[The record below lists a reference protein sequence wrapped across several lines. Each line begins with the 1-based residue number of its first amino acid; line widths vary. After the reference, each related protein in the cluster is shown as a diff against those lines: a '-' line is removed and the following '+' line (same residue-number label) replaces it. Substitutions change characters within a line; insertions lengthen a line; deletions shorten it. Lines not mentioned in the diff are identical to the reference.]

1 MRYHFLY
8 KEKTEDIYS
17 KGINIYAPNIFD
29 AIFKFNELHS
39 EVILLA
45 IFTDNLK
52 K

>member
-17 KGINIYAPNIFD
+17 KGINIYANTIINATLLFEKD
-29 AIFKFNELHS
+29 YGDC
-39 EVILLA
+39 ILLA
-45 IFTDNLK
+45 IFTPELK